1 MLRRVITV
9 VTCVAGLFCVQPL
22 WAQPTPEETM
32 DHLEGIADFGKSLK
46 NQLGERANLL
56 SSGAQ
61 NIVSFG
67 DRWNTL
73 KPTLKRAVERR
84 RFSTNN
90 NELEVQEKALAPISG
105 SNPLAKSDFFTRLG
119 GCTQSETT
127 VAWCGNNAAIGFNDS
142 GSYAATLLPF
152 LDSSLPPSPSKSGS
166 LSFNGWSI
174 STNAGVSF
182 NDKGVLVADPLPTSG
197 NVKFRDLLGDPVIR
211 CASETTFYYASI
223 AIDTIDVKASKAVQ
237 KIKSGISVSKSTDG
251 GNTWGGAVMA
261 VSKDQGTDDNPMH
274 FLDKDWMAVVPGS
287 SLAPAPKDTIYI
299 TYTDFDFTVASGR
312 TAIEFVKSTDGGVTW
327 SSTPVV
333 IDEVTGNDKSLQGS
347 QVAVGPTGEIYVAW
361 ETYVYTQSGI
371 DLTVK
376 ISKSTNG
383 GTSFSTPKKVADLIP
398 AGTGDVFQG
407 AFRNGLY
414 LQGLVV
420 DTTSKPTKGNV
431 YISFHGG
438 GKKSQNDVLG
448 IDGKYHFTDA
458 FFCKSENGGNTWS
471 KPVLVNASTK
481 TKVDHFFPAIAQDK
495 TGDICILYY
504 GRNDS
509 RNFLIDV
516 FVASSS
522 NAGKTWKNTK
532 VSKKS
537 FAPITGWNDVFVNNS
552 YMGDY
557 IGIASDTSKTND
569 GCISAWSDN
578 IRGDANIL
586 TTKTQ

>member
-1 MLRRVITV
+1 MLRKVMTV
-9 VTCVAGLFCVQPL
+9 VTCVAGLFCVQPV
-22 WAQPTPEETM
+22 WAQPTTEEAL
-32 DHLEGIADFGKSLK
+32 DNLESIAELGKSLK

-67 DRWNTL
+67 DRWGTL
-73 KPTLKRAVERR
+73 KPMLKRAIERR
-84 RFSTNN
+84 KFSTNN
-90 NELEVQEKALAPISG
+90 NELEIQEKALAPKSG
-105 SNPLAKSDFFTRLG
+105 SDPLAKSDFFTRLG

-142 GSYAATLLPF
+142 GSVAATLLPF
-152 LDSSLPPSPSKSGS
+152 IDTSLPPSPSKSGS

-182 NDKGVLVADPLPTSG
+182 KDKGVLVADPLPASG
-197 NVKFRDLLGDPVIR
+197 NVKFRNLLGDPVIR
-211 CASETTFYYASI
+211 CTSETKFYYANL
-223 AIDTIDVKASKAVQ
+223 AVDTIEVKASKALQ

-261 VSKDQGTDDNPMH
+261 VSKDQGTDTNPMH
-274 FLDKDWMAVVPGS
+274 FLDKEWMAVVPS
-287 SLAPAPKDTIYI
+287 AKDTIYI

-327 SSTPVV
+327 SPTPVV
-333 IDEVTGNDKSLQGS
+333 IDAVTGSDKSLQGS

-361 ETYVYTQSGI
+361 ESYVNTQSGI
-371 DLTVK
+371 ALTIK

-383 GTSFSTPKKVADLIP
+383 GTSFSPPKNVTGLTE
-398 AGTGDVFQG
+398 AGNGERFQG
-407 AFRNGLY
+407 LFRDGPD

-438 GKKSQNDVLG
+438 GKNSQNDVLG
-448 IDGKYHFTDA
+448 ADGKYHFTDV

-471 KPVLVNASTK
+471 KPVLVNALTK
-481 TKVDHFFPAIAQDK
+481 TKVDHFFPAMAQDK
-495 TGDICILYY
+495 TGNICILYY

-522 NAGKTWKNTK
+522 DAGKTWKNTK
-532 VSKKS
+532 VSNKS
-537 FAPITGWNDVFVNNS
+537 FAPVTGWNDVFVNDS

-557 IGIASDTSKTND
+557 LGIAADTSKTND
-569 GCISAWSDN
+569 GCISAWGDN